1 MRKINLS
8 ESKEDII
15 KILLNED
22 EEEYVKISPEK
33 YIELLKFSGYHGKGI
48 SKLPMFKNK
57 PIWITGDLDVHGT
70 PVDSLGNV
78 KYIDGKLDIRD
89 TNISDLSGVV
99 VKSYTWDNGTP
110 IEKRRNAA
118 ILKEKMDDANS
129 RREDEE
135 WSLENADYEGL
146 CAIALF
152 NNLVNDGQIEELDDD
167 EREELSRLKSELEV
181 AEDRYNELDD
191 HDEDLS
197 NEISVMEQRIEEL
210 ENMNNDVYRISPQ
223 KYNYYGLQQFEV
235 IGIDGLIGNEYA
247 VGDEEDV
254 EKAAKEYA
262 ENYIDEVGIDGFNKH
277 FLEQHLDTDA
287 IEDYFRDFY
296 EDDIRDNPES
306 YFDPSDFDLSDAQE
320 RRIETLEEY
329 IEKLNSIKSKLEKQ
343 QNDLED
349 QIEDP
354 DEYSKKY
361 DVLQSKIDTCDSQI
375 EDAQDEIDNMEP
387 DSGNISQVLIDRE
400 VESQVE
406 DKLYDPLSSLKE
418 WGMDYTEYID
428 KDSLAEG
435 LVETDG
441 YGILSSYDGQYDSIE
456 VNGKYFYILR
466 LN

>member
-118 ILKEKMDDANS
+118 ILKGKMDEANS
-129 RREDEE
+129 RREDNE

-167 EREELSRLKSELEV
+167 EREELNRLKSELGV

-210 ENMNNDVYRISPQ
+210 ENMDNDVYVISPFT
-223 KYNYYGLQQFEV
+223 YRTNGMYTFEV
-235 IGIDGLIGNEYA
+235 IGIPGLRNNEYFVGNEYEMDR
-247 VGDEEDV
+247 GLED
-254 EKAAKEYA
+254 YA
-262 ENYIDEVGIDGFNKH
+262 ENYIDDVGV
-277 FLEQHLDTDA
+277 
-287 IEDYFRDFY
+287 
-296 EDDIRDNPES
+296 
-306 YFDPSDFDLSDAQE
+306 
-320 RRIETLEEY
+320 
-329 IEKLNSIKSKLEKQ
+329 
-343 QNDLED
+343 QNFSRHILED
-349 QIEDP
+349 
-354 DEYSKKY
+354 S
-361 DVLQSKIDTCDSQI
+361 
-375 EDAQDEIDNMEP
+375 
-387 DSGNISQVLIDRE
+387 
-400 VESQVE
+400 
-406 DKLYDPLSSLKE
+406 
-418 WGMDYTEYID
+418 ID
-428 KDSLAEG
+428 KD
-435 LVETDG
+435 
-441 YGILSSYDGQYDSIE
+441 
-456 VNGKYFYILR
+456 
-466 LN
+466 